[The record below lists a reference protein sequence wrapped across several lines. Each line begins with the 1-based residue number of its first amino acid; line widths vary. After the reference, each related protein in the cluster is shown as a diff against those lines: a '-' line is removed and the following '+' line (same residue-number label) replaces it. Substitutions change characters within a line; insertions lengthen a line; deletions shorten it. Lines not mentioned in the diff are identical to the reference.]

1 MKPQLWIAY
10 DYTDISQCLAM
21 LDTILEKHP
30 GNNIIH
36 EIGKPT
42 LLQAALDGVPIV
54 YEFRKRLIDN
64 QMLVADLQGYDV
76 PYIRE
81 GQFYYAAG
89 TNLVTVMATAPNEAI
104 AEAINSAS
112 IRRKQVVFDLTAC
125 LDDYWKVKR
134 SQELADMGAGLI
146 SCHTGWSKQAVGKN
160 PLILIERACQQLKHT
175 STQVIAGVLEPS
187 DLKHLQPYA
196 EQIFAFAVGN
206 AIARSDNPNVAIAR
220 FKLEINQ
227 LFH

>member
-36 EIGKPT
+36 EIGKPM

-76 PYIRE
+76 PYITFMSVLLCRRN
-81 GQFYYAAG
+81 QFSNG
-89 TNLVTVMATAPNEAI
+89 NGN
-104 AEAINSAS
+104 
-112 IRRKQVVFDLTAC
+112 
-125 LDDYWKVKR
+125 
-134 SQELADMGAGLI
+134 G
-146 SCHTGWSKQAVGKN
+146 SK
-160 PLILIERACQQLKHT
+160 
-175 STQVIAGVLEPS
+175 
-187 DLKHLQPYA
+187 
-196 EQIFAFAVGN
+196 
-206 AIARSDNPNVAIAR
+206 
-220 FKLEINQ
+220 
-227 LFH
+227 